1 MNNKIL
7 IGIIAILVVIG
18 AAIVMTTKTNTTA
31 TPPGNTQIQT
41 PTQSQ
46 TIPPT
51 VTRSDITLTKD
62 GFSPQTL
69 TIKVGTVVTWINASG
84 AKASVNSAQHP
95 THQVYPSLN
104 LGEFGDGS
112 SVQLIFDKAGSYKYH
127 DHFHPERTGT
137 VIVE

>member
-7 IGIIAILVVIG
+7 IGAIAILVIIG
-18 AAIVMTTKTNTTA
+18 AAIVMTTKTNN
-31 TPPGNTQIQT
+31 TPAQPDNTQTIN

-51 VTRSDITLTKD
+51 ITRSDITLNKD

-69 TIKVGTVVTWINASG
+69 TVKVGTVVTWINASG

-95 THQVYPSLN
+95 THQVYSPLN